1 VRHLRTGLAALLLAT
16 PLFLGAVACGD
27 DGPTNGETNQ
37 GTGDPSDDGTTVT
50 AFDDQGESQTTGS
63 VATPST
69 TLPEGDDPG
78 SGDTGGGSVTP
89 PGG

>member
-1 VRHLRTGLAALLLAT
+1 MRNLRTLLAGLLLAT
-16 PLFLGAVACGD
+16 PLFLGAAACGD

-37 GTGDPSDDGTTVT
+37 GTGDPSNGSTVELEN
-50 AFDDQGESQTTGS
+50 QGETQTTGS

-69 TLPEGDDPG
+69 VLPEGNDPG

-89 PGG
+89 SGG